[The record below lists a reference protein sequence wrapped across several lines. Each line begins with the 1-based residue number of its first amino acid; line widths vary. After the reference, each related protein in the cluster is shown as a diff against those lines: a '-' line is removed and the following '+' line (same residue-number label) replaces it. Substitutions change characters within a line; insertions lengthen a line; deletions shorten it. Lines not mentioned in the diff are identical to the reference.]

1 MRVNG
6 MLACG
11 IRSPDRKTFTRSVS
25 PQFAPVALE
34 NACRCLSDTFQILNT
49 NRFPLELVR
58 WVYENYFVYGFIR
71 QDGHCLAVLTRRHE
85 NSLKKEELEAI
96 VAEFHSLPT

>member
-1 MRVNG
+1 
-6 MLACG
+6 L
-11 IRSPDRKTFTRSVS
+11 I
-25 PQFAPVALE
+25 
-34 NACRCLSDTFQILNT
+34 
-49 NRFPLELVR
+49 R

-85 NSLKKEELEAI
+85 KILNQDDLETI